1 MLRIIDTHAHLEEI
15 EDLNSAIKRAKEAGV
30 VAIIAVGSNYE
41 SNERVLEISKKQ
53 NFLDL
58 ASETSVLSKKQN
70 FLDLAS
76 ETSVLSKKQNFLDLA
91 SETSVLS
98 KNQQFK
104 IYTALGIHPG
114 EIDPSRINPSL
125 QFIEDHIH
133 EIVGI
138 GEIGL
143 DWWLKD
149 ARKDTEAK
157 KLQKNVFCSLLELAK
172 RYKKPAIVHS
182 RGAWKDC
189 LTLVTNAKVEKCVF
203 HWFSGPLNVLH
214 GILKRGYS
222 ISASPACQYSKEH
235 RYAIQATPL
244 EQILLETDS
253 PVKYKGKESEPAD
266 VVKTLCAVSELKNCT
281 KDRLAKVTTENATK
295 LFDLT

>member
-30 VAIIAVGSNYE
+30 IAIIAVGSNYE

-76 ETSVLSKKQNFLDLA
+76 ETSVLFQS
-91 SETSVLS
+91 
-98 KNQQFK
+98 QQFK
-104 IYTALGIHPG
+104 IYAALGIHPG
-114 EIDPSRINPSL
+114 GLDPSRINPSL
-125 QFIEDHIH
+125 QFIENHIH

-149 ARKDTEAK
+149 ARRDTEAK
-157 KLQKNVFCSLLELAK
+157 KLQKNVFYPLLELAK
-172 RYKKPAIVHS
+172 HYKKPAIVHS
-182 RGAWKDC
+182 RGAWRDC

-203 HWFSGPLNVLH
+203 HWFSGPLDVLH
-214 GILKRGYS
+214 GILERGYF
-222 ISASPACQYSKEH
+222 ISATPACQYSKEH
-235 RYAIQATPL
+235 RYTIQATPL
-244 EQILLETDS
+244 ERILLETDS

-266 VVKTLCAVSELKNCT
+266 VVKTLYAVSELKNCT
-281 KDRLAKVTTENATK
+281 KDQVAKVTTENAIK

>member
-15 EDLNSAIKRAKEAGV
+15 KDLNSAIERAKEAGV

-53 NFLDL
+53 SFLDL
-58 ASETSVLSKKQN
+58 ASETSVISEKQS
-70 FLDLAS
+70 FSDLAS
-76 ETSVLSKKQNFLDLA
+76 KASVLSQ
-91 SETSVLS
+91 S
-98 KNQQFK
+98 QQFK

-114 EIDPSRINPSL
+114 GLDPSRINPSL
-125 QFIEDHIH
+125 QLIENHIH

-149 ARKDTEAK
+149 ARRDTEAK

-172 RYKKPAIVHS
+172 RYKKPTIVHS
-182 RGAWKDC
+182 RGAWRDC
-189 LTLVTNAKVEKCVF
+189 LTLLTNAKVEKCVF

-214 GILKRGYS
+214 GILKRGYF
-222 ISASPACQYSKEH
+222 ISASPACQYSREH

-244 EQILLETDS
+244 NQILLETDS

-266 VVKTLCAVSELKNCT
+266 VVKTLYAVSELKNCT
-281 KDRLAKVTTENATK
+281 KGQVAKVTTENAIK
-295 LFDLT
+295 FFDLT